1 MMYQAYQAQ
10 SDLMWPLR
18 TLAKLSVPMLQ
29 DPSFAHFGLGAQA
42 SSRQMAAA
50 CKVLELAE
58 VTHKRPPWR
67 IDSVLSKGE
76 AVPVTEEVVLTT
88 PFATLLRFRKPGAA
102 VQPKVLVVA
111 PMSGHFATLLRDTVR
126 TVLQDHDVYV
136 TDWHNV
142 RDVPLAAGRFGL
154 DEYTAHIIEFL
165 AAMGP
170 NANVI
175 AVCQP
180 CVAALAAVALMSEDQ
195 HPATPASLTLM
206 AGPIDCRISPTA
218 VNKLATTKPIE
229 WFEKNLISS
238 VPWRHGGG
246 GRRVYP
252 GFVQLSAFISMNKDR
267 HANAF
272 KEYYQHLVDDEFD
285 KAEVTR
291 TFYEEYMAVADLSAD
306 FYIETV
312 DLVFQQYALPKG
324 ELKFRGR
331 RVNPAAIRRTA
342 LVTIEGERDDICAIG
357 QTLAAQDLASSL
369 RPYMRTHYVQP
380 NVGHYGVFSGKRWQN
395 SIYPLVRDVIHVSQ

>member
-1 MMYQAYQAQ
+1 MGQAV
-10 SDLMWPLR
+10 SPDLDDALDVR
-18 TLAKLSVPMLQ
+18 
-29 DPSFAHFGLGAQA
+29 LGAGPDLVLRVVRLQVH
-42 SSRQMAAA
+42 RQRLLAA
-50 CKVLELAE
+50 CTLLELAE
-58 VTHKRPPWR
+58 VTHKRPPWY
-67 IDSVLSKGE
+67 ITSVE
-76 AVPVTEEVVLTT
+76 ADGQTLAVTEEAVLTT
-88 PFATLLRFRKPGAA
+88 PFATLLRFRKAGAPA
-102 VQPKVLVVA
+102 QPKVLVVA

-154 DEYTAHIIEFL
+154 DEYTQHVIDFL
-165 AAMGP
+165 AVMGP

-180 CVAALAAVALMSEDQ
+180 CVAALAAVAIMSEDQ

-206 AGPIDCRISPTA
+206 AGPIDCRVSPTA
-218 VNKLATTKPIE
+218 VNDLAVSKPIE
-229 WFEKNLISS
+229 WFEAKLISG
-238 VPWRHGGG
+238 VPWRHPGA

-252 GFVQLSAFISMNKDR
+252 GFVQLSAFISMNRER
-267 HANAF
+267 HVDAF
-272 KEYYQHLVDDEFD
+272 KSYYAHLVEGEFD

-306 FYIETV
+306 FYLETV
-312 DLVFQQYALPKG
+312 RLVFQEYALAKG
-324 ELKFRGR
+324 ELFFRGR
-331 RVNPAAIRRTA
+331 RVTPAAIRRTA
-342 LVTIEGERDDICAIG
+342 LLTVEGERDDICDIG

-395 SIYPLVRDVIHVSQ
+395 QIYPLVRDVIHNSQ

>member
-18 TLAKLSVPMLQ
+18 TLARMSLPMLQ
-29 DPSFAHFGLGAQA
+29 DPSFGLAGQPAL
-42 SSRQMAAA
+42 RQAAA
-50 CKVLELAE
+50 AFRVLELAE

-67 IDSVLSKGE
+67 IDQVVVKGE
-76 AVPVTEEVVLTT
+76 SVPVVEEVVMST
-88 PFATLLRFRKPGAA
+88 PFATLLRFRKPGAP

-142 RDVPLAAGRFGL
+142 RDVPLTAGRFGL
-154 DEYTAHIIEFL
+154 DEYTQHLIDFL
-165 AAMGP
+165 AEMGP

-180 CVAALAAVALMSEDQ
+180 CVSALAAVAVMSEDR

-206 AGPIDCRISPTA
+206 AGPIDCRISPTE
-218 VNKLATTKPIE
+218 VNKLAMSKPIE
-229 WFEKNLISS
+229 WFEKHLISH

-267 HANAF
+267 HVNAF
-272 KEYYQHLVDDEFD
+272 KDYYQHLVEDEFD

-306 FYIETV
+306 FYLETV
-312 DLVFQQYALPKG
+312 SLVFQQYALPKG
-324 ELKFRGR
+324 ELMFKGR
-331 RVNPAAIRRTA
+331 SVNPAAIRRTA

-395 SIYPLVRDVIHVSQ
+395 QIYPLVRDVIHISQ

>member
-1 MMYQAYQAQ
+1 TFGFAAQ
-10 SDLMWPLR
+10 SAGR
-18 TLAKLSVPMLQ
+18 
-29 DPSFAHFGLGAQA
+29 
-42 SSRQMAAA
+42 RMAAA
-50 CKVLELAE
+50 CKVLALAE

-67 IDSVLSKGE
+67 IESVMTKGE
-76 AVPVTEEVVLTT
+76 AVPVVEEVVLAT
-88 PFATLLRFRKPGAA
+88 PFATLLRFAKAGAPA
-102 VQPKVLVVA
+102 QPKVLVVA

-154 DEYTAHIIEFL
+154 DEYTEHIIDFL

-170 NANVI
+170 NASVI

-180 CVAALAAVALMSEDQ
+180 CVAALAAVAVMSEDQ

-206 AGPIDCRISPTA
+206 AGPIDCRISPTE

-229 WFEKNLISS
+229 WFEKNLIST

-252 GFVQLSAFISMNKDR
+252 GFVQLSAFMSMNKER
-267 HANAF
+267 HVDAF
-272 KEYYQHLVDDEFD
+272 KAYYRHLVDDEFD

-312 DLVFQQYALPKG
+312 DLVFQKYALPKG
-324 ELKFRGR
+324 ELNFRGR

-395 SIYPLVRDVIHVSQ
+395 SIYPLVRDVIHLSQ

>member
-1 MMYQAYQAQ
+1 PA
-10 SDLMWPLR
+10 
-18 TLAKLSVPMLQ
+18 
-29 DPSFAHFGLGAQA
+29 
-42 SSRQMAAA
+42 
-50 CKVLELAE
+50 
-58 VTHKRPPWR
+58 WR
-67 IDSVLSKGE
+67 IDEVMVKGE
-76 AVPVTEEVVLTT
+76 KVVVVEEVIVTT
-88 PFATLLRFRKPGAA
+88 PFATLLRFRKPGVPA
-102 VQPKVLVVA
+102 QPKVLVVA

-142 RDVPLAAGRFGL
+142 RDVPLAEGRFGL
-154 DEYTAHIIEFL
+154 DEYTQHVIDFVT
-165 AAMGP
+165 AMGP

-180 CVAALAAVALMSEDQ
+180 CVAALAAVALMSEDE

-218 VNKLATTKPIE
+218 VNKLAVTKPIE
-229 WFEKNLISS
+229 WFEKNLIST
-238 VPWRHGGG
+238 VPWRHPGF

-252 GFVQLSAFISMNKDR
+252 GFVQLSAFLSMNKER
-267 HANAF
+267 HLNAF
-272 KEYYQHLVDDEFD
+272 RDYYVNLVEEDHE
-285 KAEVTR
+285 KAQVTR
-291 TFYEEYMAVADLSAD
+291 TFYEEYMAVADLSAE
-306 FYIETV
+306 FYLETV
-312 DLVFQQYALPKG
+312 SLVFQEYALPRG
-324 ELKFRGR
+324 ELTYKGR
-331 RVNPAAIRRTA
+331 TVNPAAIRRTA

-395 SIYPLVRDVIHVSQ
+395 HIYPLVRD

>member
-29 DPSFAHFGLGAQA
+29 DTTFGMAGQPTLRQA
-42 SSRQMAAA
+42 AAA
-50 CKVLELAE
+50 CRVLELAE

-67 IDSVLSKGE
+67 IAEVLVKGE
-76 AVPVTEEVVLTT
+76 PVAVVEKVALTT
-88 PFATLLRFRKPGAA
+88 PFATLLRFAKPGAP

-126 TVLQDHDVYV
+126 TALQDHDVYV

-142 RDVPLAAGRFGL
+142 RDVPLSAGRFGL
-154 DEYTAHIIEFL
+154 DEYTEHIIDFL

-170 NANVI
+170 NSNVI

-180 CVAALAAVALMSEDQ
+180 TVAAFAAVAIMSEDQ

-218 VNKLATTKPIE
+218 VNKLAMTKPIE
-229 WFEKNLISS
+229 WFEKNLIST

-252 GFVQLSAFISMNKDR
+252 GFVQLSAFMSMNKDR
-267 HANAF
+267 HVNAF
-272 KEYYQHLVDDEFD
+272 KEYYRHLVDDEFD

-306 FYIETV
+306 FYLETV
-312 DLVFQQYALPKG
+312 DLVFQKYALPKG
-324 ELKFRGR
+324 ELTYKGR
-331 RVNPAAIRRTA
+331 TVNPAAIRRTA

-395 SIYPLVRDVIHVSQ
+395 SIYPLVRDVIHISQ

>member
-1 MMYQAYQAQ
+1 MYPAYQAQ

-18 TLAKLSVPMLQ
+18 TAARLSVPMLL
-29 DPSFAHFGLGAQA
+29 DPTFGVGSLKPMR
-42 SSRQMAAA
+42 SMAAA
-50 CKVLELAE
+50 CKVLELAQ
-58 VTHKRPPWR
+58 VTHRRPPWS
-67 IDSVLSKGE
+67 IPSVVVKGE
-76 AVPVTEEVVLTT
+76 AVPVTEETVFST
-88 PFATLLRFRKPGAA
+88 PFATLLRFRKQGAPA
-102 VQPKVLVVA
+102 QPKVLVVA

-142 RDVPLAAGRFGL
+142 RDVETSAGRFGL
-154 DEYTAHIIEFL
+154 DEYTEHIIDFL
-165 AAMGP
+165 AVMGP
-170 NANVI
+170 GSNVL

-180 CVAALAAVALMSEDQ
+180 CVASLAAVALMSEDD

-229 WFEKNLISS
+229 WFESKLISR
-238 VPWRHGGG
+238 VPVRYPGA

-252 GFVQLSAFISMNKDR
+252 GFVQLSAFMSMNKDR
-267 HANAF
+267 HVNAF
-272 KEYYQHLVDDEFD
+272 KEYYQHLVEDEFD

-291 TFYEEYMAVADLSAD
+291 TFYEEYMAVADLAAD
-306 FYIETV
+306 FYLETV
-312 DLVFQQYALPKG
+312 DLVFQRYALPKG
-324 ELKFRGR
+324 ELTFRGR
-331 RVNPAAIRRTA
+331 TVNPAAIRRTA
-342 LVTIEGERDDICAIG
+342 LLTVEGERDDICAIG

-380 NVGHYGVFSGKRWQN
+380 NVGHYGVFGGRRWQN
-395 SIYPLVRDVIHVSQ
+395 HIYPVVRGVIHASQ

>member
-10 SDLMWPLR
+10 SDWMWPLR
-18 TLAKLSVPMLQ
+18 TLAKYSVPMLQ
-29 DPSFAHFGLGAQA
+29 DPAFGFAGQSGP
-42 SSRQMAAA
+42 RQMAAA
-50 CKVLELAE
+50 CKVLALAE

-67 IDSVLSKGE
+67 IDSVMVKGE
-76 AVPVTEEVVLTT
+76 EVPVEEEVVMTT

-102 VQPKVLVVA
+102 NQPKVLVVA

-142 RDVPLAAGRFGL
+142 RDVPLSAGRFGL
-154 DEYTAHIIEFL
+154 DEYTQHVIDFL
-165 AAMGP
+165 GAMGP
-170 NANVI
+170 NSNLL

-180 CVAALAAVALMSEDQ
+180 CVASLAAVAIMSEDK
-195 HPATPASLTLM
+195 HPATPASITLM

-229 WFEKNLISS
+229 WFEDNLIST

-246 GRRVYP
+246 GRKVYP
-252 GFVQLSAFISMNKDR
+252 GFVQLSAFISMNKER
-267 HANAF
+267 HVNAF
-272 KEYYQHLVDDEFD
+272 KEYYQHLVEDEFD

-312 DLVFQQYALPKG
+312 DLVFQKYALPKG
-324 ELKFRGR
+324 ELMFKGR
-331 RVNPAAIRRTA
+331 KVDPAAIRRTA
-342 LVTIEGERDDICAIG
+342 MVTIEGERDDICAIG

-395 SIYPLVRDVIHVSQ
+395 SIYPLVRDVIHISQ

>member
-29 DPSFAHFGLGAQA
+29 DSTFGFAAQ
-42 SSRQMAAA
+42 STSRQMAAA
-50 CKVLELAE
+50 CRVLELAE

-67 IDSVLSKGE
+67 IDSVMSKGE
-76 AVPVTEEVVLTT
+76 SVPVVEEVVATT

-102 VQPKVLVVA
+102 SQPKVLVVA

-126 TVLQDHDVYV
+126 TMLQDHDVYV

-154 DEYTAHIIEFL
+154 DEYTQHLIDFI
-165 AAMGP
+165 AALGP
-170 NANVI
+170 NAHVL

-180 CVAALAAVALMSEDQ
+180 TVAALSAVSIMSEDQ
-195 HPATPASLTLM
+195 HAATPASLTLM
-206 AGPIDCRISPTA
+206 AGPIDCRISPTE
-218 VNKLATTKPIE
+218 VNRLATTKPIA
-229 WFEKNLISS
+229 WFEKNLIST

-252 GFVQLSAFISMNKDR
+252 GFVQLSAFMSMNKDR
-267 HANAF
+267 HVNAF
-272 KEYYQHLVDDEFD
+272 KEYYKHLVDDEFD

-312 DLVFQQYALPKG
+312 DLVFQKYALPKG
-324 ELKFRGR
+324 ELTFRGR
-331 RVNPAAIRRTA
+331 TVNPAAIRRTA

-395 SIYPLVRDVIHVSQ
+395 AIYPLVRDVIHISQ

>member
-1 MMYQAYQAQ
+1 MMYTAYQAHA
-10 SDLMWPLR
+10 DLMWPLR
-18 TLAKLSVPMLQ
+18 TLAKYSVPMLQ
-29 DPSFAHFGLGAQA
+29 DPTFGLSGQA
-42 SSRQMAAA
+42 STRKMAAA

-58 VTHKRPPWR
+58 VTHKRPPWQ
-67 IDSVLSKGE
+67 IDSVMVKGE
-76 AVPVTEEVVLTT
+76 PVPVTEEIVHTT
-88 PFATLLRFRKPGAA
+88 PFATLLRFRKGVAAPG
-102 VQPKVLVVA
+102 PKVLVVA

-126 TVLQDHDVYV
+126 TTLQDHDVYV

-142 RDVPLAAGRFGL
+142 RDVPLSAGRFGL
-154 DEYTAHIIEFL
+154 DEYTQHIIDFL
-165 AAMGP
+165 AVMGP
-170 NANVI
+170 GSHVI

-180 CVAALAAVALMSEDQ
+180 CVSALAAVALMSEDQ

-206 AGPIDCRISPTA
+206 AGPIDCRISPTG

-229 WFEKNLISS
+229 WFEKNLISQ

-252 GFVQLSAFISMNKDR
+252 GFVQLSAFMSMNKDR
-267 HANAF
+267 HVNAF
-272 KEYYQHLVDDEFD
+272 KEYYQHIIDDEFD

-306 FYIETV
+306 FYLETV
-312 DLVFQQYALPKG
+312 RLVFQEYALPKG
-324 ELKFRGR
+324 ELMFRGR

-342 LVTIEGERDDICAIG
+342 LITIEGERDDICAIG

-380 NVGHYGVFSGKRWQN
+380 NVGHYGVFSGRRWQN
-395 SIYPLVRDVIHVSQ
+395 HIYPVVRDVIHVSQ

>member
-18 TLAKLSVPMLQ
+18 TLAKMSVPVLR
-29 DPSFAHFGLGAQA
+29 DPGFGLSTQT
-42 SSRQMAAA
+42 SVRRIAAA
-50 CKVLELAE
+50 CRVLQLAE
-58 VTHKRPPWR
+58 VIHKRPPWR
-67 IDSVLSKGE
+67 IDSVLVKG
-76 AVPVTEEVVLTT
+76 ASVPVTEEVVCTT
-88 PFATLLRFRKPGAA
+88 PFATLLRFRKAA
-102 VQPKVLVVA
+102 APPQPKVLVVA

-136 TDWHNV
+136 TDWHNA

-154 DEYTAHIIEFL
+154 DEYTEHVMDFL

-170 NANVI
+170 NANVV

-218 VNKLATTKPIE
+218 VNKLANEKPIE
-229 WFEKNLISS
+229 WFEQNLIST
-238 VPWRHGGG
+238 VPWRHAGG

-252 GFVQLSAFISMNKDR
+252 GFVQLSAFMSMNKDR
-267 HANAF
+267 HVNAF
-272 KEYYQHLVDDEFD
+272 KDYYQHLVDDEFD

-291 TFYEEYMAVADLSAD
+291 TFYEEYMAVADLAAD
-306 FYIETV
+306 FYLETV
-312 DLVFQQYALPKG
+312 SLVFQQHALPRG
-324 ELKFRGR
+324 ELQFRGR
-331 RVNPAAIRRTA
+331 RVDPAAIRRTA
-342 LVTIEGERDDICAIG
+342 LLTVEGERDDICAVG

-395 SIYPLVRDVIHVSQ
+395 HIYPLVRDVIHISQ

>member
-29 DPSFAHFGLGAQA
+29 DPSFANFGFGAQT
-42 SSRQMAAA
+42 SSRQVAAA

-76 AVPVTEEVVLTT
+76 AVSVTEEVVLTT

-102 VQPKVLVVA
+102 AQPKVLVVA

-206 AGPIDCRISPTA
+206 AGPIDCRISPTE

-229 WFEKNLISS
+229 WFEKNLISN

-267 HANAF
+267 HVNAF

-312 DLVFQQYALPKG
+312 DLVFQKYALPKG

-331 RVNPAAIRRTA
+331 SVNPAAIRRTA

-395 SIYPLVRDVIHVSQ
+395 SIYPLVRDVIHISQ

>member
-29 DPSFAHFGLGAQA
+29 DPGYAFSGQQ
-42 SSRQMAAA
+42 STRQMAAA

-58 VTHKRPPWR
+58 VTHKRPAWR
-67 IDSVLSKGE
+67 IDTIVDKGQT
-76 AVPVTEEVVLTT
+76 VSVTEEVTLTT
-88 PFATLLRFRKPGAA
+88 PFATLLRFRKPGSAS
-102 VQPKVLVVA
+102 QPKVLIVA

-142 RDVPLAAGRFGL
+142 RDVPPQAGRFGL
-154 DEYTAHIIEFL
+154 DEYTEHIIDFL
-165 AAMGP
+165 AALGP
-170 NANVI
+170 GANVI

-218 VNKLATTKPIE
+218 VNKLATTKPIA
-229 WFEKNLISS
+229 WFEKNLISH

-252 GFVQLSAFISMNKDR
+252 GFVQLSAFMSMNKER
-267 HANAF
+267 HVNAF

-306 FYIETV
+306 FYLETV
-312 DLVFQQYALPKG
+312 SLVFQEYALPKG
-324 ELKFRGR
+324 EMSFRGR
-331 RVNPAAIRRTA
+331 RINPAAIRRTA

-395 SIYPLVRDVIHVSQ
+395 QIYPLVRDVIHISQ

>member
-18 TLAKLSVPMLQ
+18 TLAKLSIPMLQ
-29 DPSFAHFGLGAQA
+29 DPGFASFGPAAQA
-42 SSRQMAAA
+42 SNRQLAAVWR
-50 CKVLELAE
+50 VLELAE
-58 VTHKRPPWR
+58 VTHKRPPWN
-67 IDSVLSKGE
+67 IASVLVKGQ
-76 AVPVTEEVVLTT
+76 AVPVVEEVVATT
-88 PFATLLRFRKPGAA
+88 PFATLLRFAKPGVPA
-102 VQPKVLVVA
+102 QPKVLIVA

-154 DEYTAHIIEFL
+154 DEYTTHLIDFL
-165 AAMGP
+165 DALGP

-206 AGPIDCRISPTA
+206 AGPIDCRISPTE
-218 VNKLATTKPIE
+218 VNKLATTKPIG
-229 WFEKNLISS
+229 WFEKNLISR
-238 VPWRHGGG
+238 VPWRHRGG

-252 GFVQLSAFISMNKDR
+252 GFVQLSAFMSMNKDR

-272 KEYYQHLVDDEFD
+272 RDYYQHLVADEFD

-291 TFYEEYMAVADLSAD
+291 TFYQEYMAVADLPAE
-306 FYIETV
+306 FYLETV
-312 DLVFQQYALPKG
+312 EKVFQTYDLPRG
-324 ELKFRGR
+324 ELMFRGR

-342 LVTIEGERDDICAIG
+342 LVTIEGERDDICAVG

-369 RPYMRTHYVQP
+369 RPYLRTHYVQP
-380 NVGHYGVFSGKRWQN
+380 NVGHYGVFSGRRWQN
-395 SIYPLVRDVIHVSQ
+395 HIYPLVRDVIHVSQ